1 MMDYFDE
8 FPMASLKASYTQAVA
23 GAHASL
29 CIRRTGELWK
39 NGWTDRHAV
48 WGGRLVW
55 AEEPRNHA
63 YGRHLSN
70 TIEWSMHCGD
80 AGYR

>member
-39 NGWTDRHAV
+39 NG
-48 WGGRLVW
+48 
-55 AEEPRNHA
+55 
-63 YGRHLSN
+63 
-70 TIEWSMHCGD
+70 
-80 AGYR
+80 